1 MTTEQGIQRYREL
14 FRKEHGVELSYDEA
28 AEQAGRL
35 LSAARI
41 ILGPM
46 PKSWLP
52 RYNELLKN
60 KTKDDV
66 KDLVR
71 P

>member
-14 FRKEHGVELSYDEA
+14 FAKEHGVELSYEEA

-35 LSAARI
+35 LNAVRV
-41 ILGPM
+41 ILAPM

-52 RYNELLKN
+52 RYNELLKT
-60 KTKDDV
+60 KIKDDGR
-66 KDLVR
+66 DLA
-71 P
+71 